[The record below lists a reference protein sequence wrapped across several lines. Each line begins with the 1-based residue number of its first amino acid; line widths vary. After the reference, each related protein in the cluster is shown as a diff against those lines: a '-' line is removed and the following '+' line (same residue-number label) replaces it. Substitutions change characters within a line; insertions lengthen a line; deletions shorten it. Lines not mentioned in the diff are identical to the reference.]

1 MEQLEVTILNSI
13 NIRAALTSGNTF
25 FNQMVVDVWN
35 SLPDDVVTAPSLNML
50 KRRLDYH
57 WWNETFLYNY
67 KAPVTHAHATG
78 RANTVSGT

>member
-1 MEQLEVTILNSI
+1 MEE
-13 NIRAALTSGNTF
+13 RCDG
-25 FNQMVVDVWN
+25 MDGHVVDVWN

-57 WWNETFLYNY
+57 WRNETFLYNY

-78 RANTVSGT
+78 RANTLSGT